1 MLDDEA
7 LSLQIRTA
15 FIQTSSLAEDW
26 IVVALPGDDPECDRI
41 LKAFRGRDWKEIST
55 ETVRKFADALPLFTP
70 AAFRY
75 YLPAYMLTSL
85 EEGGGN
91 PFSSAEPDSG
101 FDNGDVMDFVLFRLT
116 LPESVE
122 DCSYFLER
130 AQQFSRSERSA
141 IARYL
146 ETVAERKETEWP
158 GEELA
163 LQREEI
169 ARAIRFWAADEMPTL
184 PQCYSTP

>member
-1 MLDDEA
+1 MLADA
-7 LSLQIRTA
+7 AVSLRIRTA
-15 FIQTSSLAEDW
+15 FLPASSPADDP
-26 IVVALPGDDPECDRI
+26 IVLALPGDDPECDQI
-41 LKAFRGRDWKEIST
+41 LKAFGGRDWKEVSS

-75 YLPAYMLTSL
+75 YLPAYMLASL
-85 EEGGGN
+85 EEGGGE
-91 PFSSAEPDSG
+91 PFSNAEPDSG

-116 LPESVE
+116 LPEAVE

-130 AQQFSRSERSA
+130 AQQFSGRERGA

-146 ETVAERKETEWP
+146 ETVAERKKTEWA

-184 PQCYSTP
+184 PQCSSMP